1 MPRQGKKH
9 LPHGGLS
16 NTHES
21 SWVDRGIRWP
31 ISGRE
36 TLWQNVKVRFYG
48 GVRNP
53 DGSWWSITGCH
64 HPSRQK
70 TACLPSWDTYTN
82 CRNKVLWRG
91 KKSRRVVMIHHRS
104 SPSISPED
112 SLSQVNGTLR
122 QNVEIRFDGGVRNQ
136 HNLFK
141 FYKALENK
149 EYSFI
154 LRQLID
160 SFLDSTKL

>member
-1 MPRQGKKH
+1 
-9 LPHGGLS
+9 
-16 NTHES
+16 
-21 SWVDRGIRWP
+21 
-31 ISGRE
+31 
-36 TLWQNVKVRFYG
+36 
-48 GVRNP
+48 
-53 DGSWWSITGCH
+53 
-64 HPSRQK
+64 
-70 TACLPSWDTYTN
+70 
-82 CRNKVLWRG
+82 
-91 KKSRRVVMIHHRS
+91 MIHHRS

-141 FYKALENK
+141 FHKALENK